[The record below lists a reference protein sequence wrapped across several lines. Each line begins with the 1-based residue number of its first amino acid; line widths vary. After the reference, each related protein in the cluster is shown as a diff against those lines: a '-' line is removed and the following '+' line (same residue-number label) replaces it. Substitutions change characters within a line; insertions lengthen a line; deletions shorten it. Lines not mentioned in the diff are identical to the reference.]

1 MIYFKLKGQEVSI
14 PTQWEEVTLIQYVD
28 ILDGKTD
35 SIRLVSIF
43 TGIDYETLKSSL
55 IIGLDQVLIAMQ
67 FTQKPPTIPMPTQ
80 VGPFKISNPDIKFE
94 SLAMFE
100 DMKQAMIN
108 SPKDLPGLIRSYAD
122 ICALYLQKQRDGE
135 YSYQKAKE
143 MVKEVEKYP
152 AVQVIGLASFFLM
165 KLIGLT
171 SGIVPSSQSSP
182 QNQKKKQRVT
192 RNSRKHSAATA
203 RSRKRR

>member
-1 MIYFKLKGQEVSI
+1 MIYFNLKGQEVSI
-14 PTQWEEVTLIQYVD
+14 PTQWEEVTLIQYCE
-28 ILDGKTD
+28 ILKSPPS
-35 SIRLVSIF
+35 SISLVSIF

-55 IIGLDQVLIAMQ
+55 IIGLDQVLIAIQ
-67 FTQKPPTIPMPTQ
+67 FTHKPPTIPMPTQ

-100 DMKQAMIN
+100 DMKQAMIKA
-108 SPKDLPGLIRSYAD
+108 PKDLPGLIRSYAD

-203 RSRKRR
+203 RSRKRP